1 MSQTVKDFI
10 QKVIAFISWLT
21 VVLSHHT
28 IVVSKFDLQS
38 ASWMPFVQKK
48 ISYTYNGVGDIDLKS
63 REEARKIL
71 LGEHSDKLRDTF
83 WIGTIAELTA
93 NKGLEY
99 GVAGVANLA
108 KGSPSQDSPLQDIV
122 YVIVG
127 EGEKRAELET
137 LIKKHN
143 LTDKVFLVGFK
154 ENASALLAAFDV
166 FLLPSLKEGLPYVL
180 LEAGSAGIPVV
191 ASDVGGIPEIIES
204 EVTGI
209 LTRSGKSED
218 ISNSLS
224 LIFQNKNKADEM
236 KRFMRKKIDE
246 KFSLSDM
253 VSSTTKI
260 Y

>member
-1 MSQTVKDFI
+1 
-10 QKVIAFISWLT
+10 
-21 VVLSHHT
+21 
-28 IVVSKFDLQS
+28 
-38 ASWMPFVQKK
+38 
-48 ISYTYNGVGDIDLKS
+48 
-63 REEARKIL
+63 
-71 LGEHSDKLRDTF
+71 
-83 WIGTIAELTA
+83 
-93 NKGLEY
+93 
-99 GVAGVANLA
+99 
-108 KGSPSQDSPLQDIV
+108 
-122 YVIVG
+122 
-127 EGEKRAELET
+127 
-137 LIKKHN
+137 
-143 LTDKVFLVGFK
+143 
-154 ENASALLAAFDV
+154 
-166 FLLPSLKEGLPYVL
+166 LLPSLKEGLPYVL